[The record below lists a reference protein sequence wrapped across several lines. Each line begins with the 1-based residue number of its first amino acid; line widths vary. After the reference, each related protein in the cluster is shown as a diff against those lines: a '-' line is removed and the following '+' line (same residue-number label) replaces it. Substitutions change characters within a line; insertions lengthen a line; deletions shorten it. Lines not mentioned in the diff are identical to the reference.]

1 MAIVALGV
9 FVVAYALIATERIH
23 KVKVALGGAAVVV
36 ALGIVGSEDVFYS
49 HETGIDWD
57 VIFLLLG
64 MMVIVGVLRQT
75 GVFEYAAIWAAKR
88 AGGSPL
94 RVMILL
100 VLITAV
106 ASAIL
111 DNVTIVLL
119 IAPVTLLVCDRLDI
133 NPIPFL
139 IAEVFA
145 SNIGGVATLVGD
157 PPNII
162 IASRASLSFNDFLV
176 HLAPVAIVALVAFV
190 AVLPLL
196 FRGAF
201 GVHADRVADV
211 MSLNEREAISDV
223 RLLAKSGVVLVGVF
237 AAFIASSAIHVE
249 PSIVAL
255 IGAGMLVTISGV
267 ESVHYLASVEW
278 ETLLFFAG
286 LFILVGALVKTG
298 VIADLARLAGDVTG
312 GDPLF
317 ATMLIL
323 VVSAVL
329 SGLIDNIPYVATM
342 TPMVTELATT
352 MPDPAHAQAHVVGA
366 GARRR
371 LRRQHDRRR
380 RKRKCGH
387 ARNRRARGL
396 SDRILGFHAQG
407 CGGHGIDHRGVRP
420 VSVVALLRFRLREV
434 PCRLCCQSC

>member
-1 MAIVALGV
+1 VAIVALGV
-9 FVVAYALIATERIH
+9 FIVAYALIATERIH
-23 KVKVALGGAAVVV
+23 KVKVALGGAAVVL
-36 ALGIVGSEDVFYS
+36 ALGIVDSQDVFYS
-49 HETGIDWD
+49 HETGIDWN

-64 MMVIVGVLRQT
+64 TMVIVGVLRQT
-75 GVFEYAAIWAAKR
+75 GGFEYAAIWAAKR

-100 VLITAV
+100 ALITAV

-111 DNVTIVLL
+111 PNVTIVLL
-119 IAPVTLLVCDRLDI
+119 MAPVTLLVCDRLDI

-145 SNIGGVATLVGD
+145 SNIGGVSTLIGD

-162 IASRASLSFNDFLV
+162 IGSRAKLSFNDFLI
-176 HLAPVAIVALVAFV
+176 HLAPVAIIALIALVA
-190 AVLPLL
+190 ALPLL

-201 GVHADRVADV
+201 GVHADRVAEV

-223 RLLAKSGVVLVGVF
+223 RLLAKSGVVLVGVI
-237 AAFIASSAIHVE
+237 AALVASAIHVE

-255 IGAGMLVTISGV
+255 IGAGVLVTISGV

-286 LFILVGALVKTG
+286 LFILVGSLVKTG

-342 TPMVTELATT
+342 TPVVTDLATT
-352 MPDPAHAQAHVVGA
+352 IANPGHVQAMWWALAIGAGFGGNMTAVGA
-366 GARRR
+366 SANVVMVGIAGREGYPIGFWHFTRKGAVVSALTVAVSAPYLW
-371 LRRQHDRRR
+371 LRYFVF
-380 RKRKCGH
+380 G
-387 ARNRRARGL
+387 
-396 SDRILGFHAQG
+396 
-407 CGGHGIDHRGVRP
+407 
-420 VSVVALLRFRLREV
+420 
-434 PCRLCCQSC
+434 

>member
-1 MAIVALGV
+1 M
-9 FVVAYALIATERIH
+9 IATERIH
-23 KVKVALGGAAVVV
+23 KVKVALGGAAVVL
-36 ALGIVGSEDVFYS
+36 ALGIVDSQDVFYS

-64 MMVIVGVLRQT
+64 TMVIVGVLRQT
-75 GVFEYAAIWAAKR
+75 GGFEYVAIWAAKR

-94 RVMILL
+94 RVMVLL

-111 DNVTIVLL
+111 PNVTIVLL
-119 IAPVTLLVCDRLDI
+119 MAPVTLLVCDRLDI

-139 IAEVFA
+139 IAEVLA
-145 SNIGGVATLVGD
+145 SNIGGVSTLIGD

-162 IASRASLSFNDFLV
+162 IGSRAKLSFNDFLI
-176 HLAPVAIVALVAFV
+176 HLAPRGDHRAGRLV

-196 FRGAF
+196 FRGTF
-201 GVHADRVADV
+201 GVHADRVAEV
-211 MSLNEREAISDV
+211 MSLNEREAIRDV
-223 RLLAKSGVVLVGVF
+223 RLLAKSGVVLVGVI
-237 AAFIASSAIHVE
+237 AALVASSAIHVE

-255 IGAGMLVTISGV
+255 IGAGVLVTISGV

-286 LFILVGALVKTG
+286 LFILVGSLVKTG

-312 GDPLF
+312 GDPLL

-342 TPMVTELATT
+342 TPVVADLATT
-352 MPDPAHAQAHVVGA
+352 IPDPGHVQAMWW
-366 GARRR
+366 
-371 LRRQHDRRR
+371 
-380 RKRKCGH
+380 
-387 ARNRRARGL
+387 
-396 SDRILGFHAQG
+396 
-407 CGGHGIDHRGVRP
+407 
-420 VSVVALLRFRLREV
+420 ALAIGPASAET
-434 PCRLCCQSC
+434 